1 MAGPHPDG
9 GGGRPRAASRGTRAR
24 LALSGALVAW
34 SLALWA
40 AVSHAPA
47 LFFPGYRAA
56 TKAVESALAAA
67 TGLVPFAVWDLALAA
82 LLAWAL
88 VALVRALVRR
98 RSLLPWLSWVL
109 LACATTAALLCGWAL
124 DHYAPSLASEVGL
137 EVAEYSTDEL
147 ASATEG
153 YLADAAGLAGEVAR
167 DGDGRLATPDFLGLA
182 RVAGAAFEPLAPSYP
197 VFRGGSTAPVKA
209 LLLWGR
215 PLLMS
220 GYVGLFWAPTGEAGV
235 PVDCAAADLPFV
247 MCHEAA
253 HRLGIASEG
262 EANFAAYLACEA
274 SDDARLG
281 YAGSYSA
288 FCYCLNALA
297 AQDPERARQ
306 VVADAAAGPE
316 AEGVLLVLQD
326 RADAAEHYEAYRS
339 GFERVGDAVNE
350 TYLTSFGEEEGVR
363 SYGLVVDYLIAWRK
377 ARPGS

>member
-1 MAGPHPDG
+1 MGAIVAVDQN
-9 GGGRPRAASRGTRAR
+9 RPAQE
-24 LALSGALVAW
+24 
-34 SLALWA
+34 
-40 AVSHAPA
+40 
-47 LFFPGYRAA
+47 
-56 TKAVESALAAA
+56 AVER
-67 TGLVPFAVWDLALAA
+67 GAA
-82 LLAWAL
+82 LLADGGVLVMPTDSVYGIGCAAL
-88 VALVRALVRR
+88 AGNPALRRIFSIKRRDRAQT
-98 RSLLPWLSWVL
+98 LPWLV
-109 LACATTAALLCGWAL
+109 
-124 DHYAPSLASEVGL
+124 
-137 EVAEYSTDEL
+137 
-147 ASATEG
+147 
-153 YLADAAGLAGEVAR
+153 ADAADLAGEVAR

-253 HRLGIASEG
+253 HRLGIAGEG

-326 RADAAEHYEAYRS
+326 RADAIEHYEAYRS